1 MQGKCTINR
10 RLKTLLLISSL
21 LGSLDIQTLP
31 QPLNSVAY
39 PQEVYLAEDFRYYA
53 PQTLFDLLQRLPGV
67 SLGWQPDGE
76 LEIQLHGLSSQYLT
90 LLINGHP
97 LLGGAGNSSLNT
109 RQIPASLIHHIE
121 IDRNSRAD
129 LDAGGGAA
137 GTINVVL
144 HNAYGDN
151 RLQLSGGGGA
161 LNAQLAASAQLLS
174 GESPL
179 RLSAERRLARQDS
192 SGFSRTADDSGDWR
206 EHRRELSRSLLLSF
220 DTLLNN
226 RHPLHLY
233 ALYLQADNDDQL
245 QGLHP
250 LNSPSSQQT
259 PQLTDSRTERD
270 SERVT
275 LRSGGNL
282 RLNWQH
288 LSLDAFF
295 VAEQFDQD
303 IRLSHDQPLT
313 TTQTNQ
319 IDDSRYRLGWQLNET
334 LNEHRW
340 SIGLSMQQMKRIN
353 NSLSNAILTS
363 NSDRRGLPYNF
374 DYKENRLSAFVLDRW
389 QLTPNTLFEAGVHMS
404 TYELSQDSYVAEGD
418 SGISTDT
425 HWLPSFHLLH
435 HLDSKRRVRLS
446 MSQNTREPEITDRIP
461 HEFRQ
466 SNTIWRGNGELE
478 AELVSN
484 IDIGYEHNFRASSSS
499 RADRHSG
506 LYLRAF
512 QRIINQAILQT
523 SRREKDTDGITELNV
538 LQPQN
543 SSGNAILRGAELD
556 IELPL
561 DDRRFSLELGA
572 GVYRSDVQASTE
584 LPYRHRLP
592 NQPDYM
598 ARIGLQQRIN
608 DTWRHGICWRVQGG
622 SKQILPAPLSTDGY
636 TSQSTSA
643 AQNLDIYTE
652 YQWNRRWRGLA
663 TLNLTPGAS
672 PFVRQDGIRQY
683 QDLEPLWYL
692 TIQGQF

>member
-1 MQGKCTINR
+1 MQEGGITTWRIKP
-10 RLKTLLLISSL
+10 LLLVATLLV
-21 LGSLDIQTLP
+21 THHTRALP
-31 QPLNSVAY
+31 QPLNTVAY
-39 PQEVYLAEDFRYYA
+39 PQEIYLAEDFRYYA

-67 SLGWQPDGE
+67 SLGWQPDGK
-76 LEIQLHGLSSQYLT
+76 LEIQLHGLSSQYLP

-109 RQIPASLIHHIE
+109 RQIPASLVHHIE

-144 HNAYGDN
+144 HDAYGDN
-151 RLQLSGGGGA
+151 RIQVSGGA
-161 LNAQLAASAQLLS
+161 TLNAQLAASAQLFD

-179 RLSAERRLARQDS
+179 RLSAERRLASQDS
-192 SGFSRTADDSGDWR
+192 EGFSRTPATNSDWR
-206 EHRRELSRSLLLSF
+206 EHNRELSRSLLLSF
-220 DTLLNN
+220 DTLFND

-233 ALYLQADNDDQL
+233 ALYLQANNDDQL
-245 QGLHP
+245 RGLHP
-250 LNSPSSQQT
+250 LNSPSSQQMT
-259 PQLTDSRTERD
+259 QLTDSRTERD
-270 SERVT
+270 SERIT
-275 LRSGGNL
+275 QRLGGNM

-303 IRLSHDQPLT
+303 TRLSQDTPASIS
-313 TTQTNQ
+313 QTNQ
-319 IDDSRYRLGWQLNET
+319 IDDSRYQLGWQLNET
-334 LNEHRW
+334 HNEHRW
-340 SIGLSMQQMKRIN
+340 SIGLSMQQMKRV
-353 NSLSNAILTS
+353 NSSPSNTILTS
-363 NSDRRGLPYNF
+363 NSDRSGLNYN
-374 DYKENRLSAFVLDRW
+374 YKENRLSAFVLDRW
-389 QLTPNTLFEAGVHMS
+389 LLTPNTRFEAGVHMS
-404 TYELSQDSYVAEGD
+404 TYELSQDSFTAAGD
-418 SGISTDT
+418 SGISIDT

-435 HLDSKRRVRLS
+435 HLDNKRRLRLS

-466 SNTIWRGNGELE
+466 GNTVWRGNGELE

-484 IDIGYEHNFRASSSS
+484 IDIGYEHTFRAS
-499 RADRHSG
+499 RHADRHSG

-523 SRREKDTDGITELNV
+523 SSQEKDSDGITDIYV
-538 LQPQN
+538 LKPKN
-543 SSGNAILRGAELD
+543 SSGNAVLRGAELD
-556 IELPL
+556 MEFPL
-561 DDRRFSLELGA
+561 SGHHISLELGG
-572 GVYRSDVQASTE
+572 GVYRSDVQATAE
-584 LPYRHRLP
+584 LPYRHRLS

-598 ARIGLQQRIN
+598 ARIGLQQRFN
-608 DTWRHGICWRVQGG
+608 NSWRYGICWRIQGG
-622 SKQILPAPLSTDGY
+622 NKQILPAPLSADGY
-636 TSQSTSA
+636 LTQDTSDT
-643 AQNLDIYTE
+643 QNLDLYTE

-683 QDLEPLWYL
+683 QNLKPLWSL

>member
-1 MQGKCTINR
+1 MREGGMTTWH
-10 RLKTLLLISSL
+10 LKPLLLVAAL
-21 LGSLDIQTLP
+21 LVTHHTRALP
-31 QPLNSVAY
+31 QPLNTVAY
-39 PQEVYLAEDFRYYA
+39 PQEIYLAEDFRYYA

-76 LEIQLHGLSSQYLT
+76 LEIQLHGLSSQYLA

-109 RQIPASLIHHIE
+109 RQIPASLVHHIE

-144 HNAYGDN
+144 HDAYSDN
-151 RLQLSGGGGA
+151 RIQVSGGGAA
-161 LNAQLAASAQLLS
+161 LNAQLAASAQLM
-174 GESPL
+174 GGDSPL
-179 RLSAERRLARQDS
+179 HLSAERRLARQDS
-192 SGFSRTADDSGDWR
+192 EGFSRTPAGNDDWR
-206 EHRRELSRSLLLSF
+206 EHNRELSRSLLLSF
-220 DTLLNN
+220 DTLFND

-245 QGLHP
+245 RGLHP

-259 PQLTDSRTERD
+259 PQLTDTRTERD

-275 LRSGGNL
+275 QRLGGNM

-303 IRLSHDQPLT
+303 TRLSQNNPT
-313 TTQTNQ
+313 SIAQTNQ
-319 IDDSRYRLGWQLNET
+319 IDDSRYQFGWQLNET
-334 LNEHRW
+334 RNEHRW
-340 SIGLSMQQMKRIN
+340 SIGLSMQQMKRVSG
-353 NSLSNAILTS
+353 SLSNAILTS
-363 NSDRRGLPYNF
+363 NSDRSGLPYNY
-374 DYKENRLSAFVLDRW
+374 DYKENRLSAFALDRW

-404 TYELSQDSYVAEGD
+404 TYELSQDSFSAEGD

-435 HLDSKRRVRLS
+435 HLDSKRRLRLS

-466 SNTIWRGNGELE
+466 GNTIWRGNGELE

-484 IDIGYEHNFRASSSS
+484 IDIGYEHNFRANSSSH
-499 RADRHSG
+499 ADRHSG

-523 SRREKDTDGITELNV
+523 SSQEKDSDGITDIYV
-538 LQPQN
+538 LRPKN
-543 SSGNAILRGAELD
+543 SSGNAVLRGAELD
-556 IELPL
+556 MEFPL
-561 DDRRFSLELGA
+561 NDHRFSLELGG
-572 GVYRSDVQASTE
+572 GVYRSDVQATTE
-584 LPYRHRLP
+584 LPQRHRLS

-598 ARIGLQQRIN
+598 ARIGLQQRVN

-622 SKQILPAPLSTDGY
+622 SEQTLPAPLSADGY
-636 TSQSTSA
+636 ITQDTSD
-643 AQNLDIYTE
+643 AQNLDLYTE

-683 QDLEPLWYL
+683 QNLKPLWYL

>member
-1 MQGKCTINR
+1 MQGASVVGR
-10 RLKTLLLISSL
+10 HLKPLLLVAAL
-21 LGSLDIQTLP
+21 LVAHSAQSLP
-31 QPLNSVAY
+31 QPLNTVAY

-67 SLGWQPDGE
+67 SLGWQANGE
-76 LEIQLHGLSSQYLT
+76 LEIQLHGLASQYLT

-109 RQIPASLIHHIE
+109 RQIPASLVHHIE

-129 LDAGGGAA
+129 LDAGGGGA

-144 HNAYGDN
+144 NNPDGGN
-151 RLQLSGGGGA
+151 QLQISTGGEA
-161 LNAQLAASAQLLS
+161 LNAQLAGSIQLLS

-179 RLSAERRLARQDS
+179 RLSAERRVARQNS
-192 SGFSRTADDSGDWR
+192 EGFSRTPAGNGDWR
-206 EHRRELSRSLLLSF
+206 QQTRDLSRSLLLSF
-220 DTLLNN
+220 DTLLND

-233 ALYLQADNDDQL
+233 ALYLQADNDDRL
-245 QGLHP
+245 QGVHP
-250 LNSPSSQQT
+250 LNSPNTLQT
-259 PQLTDSRTERD
+259 PQLTDSNVKRY
-270 SERVT
+270 SERIT
-275 LRSGGNL
+275 QRLGGNL

-303 IRLSHDQPLT
+303 IRLSHDNPLSVA
-313 TTQTNQ
+313 QTNQ
-319 IDDSRYRLGWQLNET
+319 IDDSRYQFGWQLNEM

-363 NSDRRGLPYNF
+363 NNDRSGLPYNF
-374 DYKENRLSAFVLDRW
+374 DYKENRLSAFALDRW

-404 TYELSQDSYVAEGD
+404 TYELSQDSFVAAGN

-425 HWLPSFHLLH
+425 HWLPSVHLLH
-435 HLDSKRRVRLS
+435 HLDSKRRLRLS

-466 SNTIWRGNGELE
+466 GNTLWRGNGELE
-478 AELVSN
+478 AELISN
-484 IDIGYEHNFRASSSS
+484 IDIGYEHNFRASSDS

-523 SRREKDTDGITELNV
+523 TRRETDSDGITELTI
-538 LQPQN
+538 LRPQN
-543 SSGNAILRGAELD
+543 SAGSAILRGAELD
-556 IELPL
+556 IEVPL
-561 DDRRFSLELGA
+561 NDHHLSLELGG
-572 GVYRSDVQASTE
+572 GVYRSDVQATAE

-598 ARIGLQQRIN
+598 ARIGVQQRIN
-608 DTWRHGICWRVQGG
+608 DTWRHGVCWRVQGG
-622 SKQILPAPLSTDGY
+622 SEQILPAPLSSDGY
-636 TSQSTSA
+636 ITQDTSD
-643 AQNLDIYTE
+643 AQNLDLYTE

-672 PFVRQDGIRQY
+672 PFIRQDGIRQY
-683 QDLEPLWYL
+683 QNLKPLWYL
-692 TIQGQF
+692 TVQGQF